1 MYAAQEARWTKKN
14 AITALAS
21 IALALLAALATV
33 ARGEEPVLAP
43 APAFDA
49 PKAKG
54 ELQTAVLA
62 GGCFWGVEG
71 VYEHVRGVHSV
82 ESGYSG
88 GTRQDAHYDIVSDG
102 GTGHAESVRIV
113 FDPAELSYGEILRIF
128 FSVVHDPT
136 TLNRQGPDH
145 GTQYRSAIFVADD
158 AQRDVA
164 TRYIAQ
170 LTAAKVF
177 ANPIVTRVDPFKAFY
192 PAEPYHQDFLERN
205 PTYPYIVFNDL
216 PKVRNLK
223 KLFPEIYR
231 EQTTRS

>member
-1 MYAAQEARWTKKN
+1 MTKKRN
-14 AITALAS
+14 AITALAAS
-21 IALALLAALATV
+21 ACALLATFALV

-71 VYEHVRGVHSV
+71 VYEHVRGVQKV

-88 GTRQDAHYDIVSDG
+88 GTRQDAHYDIVSEG
-102 GTGHAESVRIV
+102 GTGHAESVRIA

-136 TLNRQGPDH
+136 TLNRQGPDS
-145 GTQYRSAIFVADD
+145 GTQYRSAIFVAD
-158 AQRDVA
+158 AQQREIA

-170 LTAAKVF
+170 LEAAKVF
-177 ANPIVTRVDPFKAFY
+177 GAPIVTRVVPFEAFY
-192 PAEPYHQDFLERN
+192 PAEAYHQDFLERN

-216 PKVRNLK
+216 PKIRNLK
-223 KLFPEIYR
+223 KLFPAMYR